1 MGILYTMAWRM
12 ASDFVVF
19 VPLISSEPMRGHFAH
34 PHVEAIVTRLLHDG
48 PPESYLDPSRE
59 TTGVVQEASHV
70 GTSTAFDAWEVPKE
84 DLNRKMLRA
93 VWEATQRSTRED
105 WQEWIRRLS
114 VQMLRGSPSASMR
127 ACAALAQ
134 QYQPLARQ
142 LFNAT
147 FLSCWRELGVDGYQE
162 SLVKCLETALDAEQM
177 SLEVLQPL
185 LNLAE
190 FMELADKPLPIDIR
204 KLGAL
209 AEKCH
214 AYAKALH
221 YREVEFQSYPADT
234 IEALIS
240 INNQLQ
246 QPEAAKGILT
256 YAWQN
261 YQARVLDRVGPFQYF
276 SIDLFLL
283 LVHGQVELKE
293 SWYEKLQR
301 WDDAR
306 DAYERK
312 QREDPDNFMWTL
324 GRMRCQHA
332 LGEWGSLCQLVR
344 EKWRSHHLE
353 DDELRAEVAKLA
365 AGAAWNL
372 RLWDEMEHYCASI
385 PKGSFALNFFR
396 AILAMHSNHYRA
408 AQVHIDEARWQLDSE
423 FTASVGESYRRA
435 YRGMIR
441 VQQLSELEEMLQHKQ
456 EPTVM
461 PLSLLVS
468 MWRGRLAQVLTALR
482 LAVMPKSARHLSLP
496 QHPNPRPIQPDLSV
510 PGSVRFRCLA
520 RDVICTVSRR
530 ATGTGRAHMAQI
542 LLALSKV
549 REERHQPQSTHPDF
563 GRQPR
568 SHAGRRVA
576 SSAAS
581 GGVCLHQ
588 AVVG

>member
-1 MGILYTMAWRM
+1 M
-12 ASDFVVF
+12 
-19 VPLISSEPMRGHFAH
+19 
-34 PHVEAIVTRLLHDG
+34 
-48 PPESYLDPSRE
+48 
-59 TTGVVQEASHV
+59 
-70 GTSTAFDAWEVPKE
+70 
-84 DLNRKMLRA
+84 
-93 VWEATQRSTRED
+93 
-105 WQEWIRRLS
+105 
-114 VQMLRGSPSASMR
+114 
-127 ACAALAQ
+127 
-134 QYQPLARQ
+134 
-142 LFNAT
+142 
-147 FLSCWRELGVDGYQE
+147 
-162 SLVKCLETALDAEQM
+162 
-177 SLEVLQPL
+177 
-185 LNLAE
+185 
-190 FMELADKPLPIDIR
+190 
-204 KLGAL
+204 
-209 AEKCH
+209 
-214 AYAKALH
+214 
-221 YREVEFQSYPADT
+221 
-234 IEALIS
+234 
-240 INNQLQ
+240 
-246 QPEAAKGILT
+246 
-256 YAWQN
+256 
-261 YQARVLDRVGPFQYF
+261 GPFQYF

-312 QREDPDNFMWTL
+312 SREDPDNFMWTL

-510 PGSVRFRCLA
+510 PGSV
-520 RDVICTVSRR
+520 
-530 ATGTGRAHMAQI
+530 
-542 LLALSKV
+542 
-549 REERHQPQSTHPDF
+549 
-563 GRQPR
+563 
-568 SHAGRRVA
+568 
-576 SSAAS
+576 
-581 GGVCLHQ
+581 
-588 AVVG
+588 